1 MAMAQEMY
9 KAVYEYTASEAD
21 ELSLHEGDL
30 VARER
35 LIVRSG
41 GRIHGKVRYGRIVIE
56 SGGEIAGDMQT
67 LSSSE
72 GDE

>member
-30 VARER
+30 VALRR
-35 LIVRSG
+35 RSCFEL
-41 GRIHGKVRYGRIVIE
+41 R
-56 SGGEIAGDMQT
+56 
-67 LSSSE
+67 
-72 GDE
+72 